1 MKKNQITYLWI
12 STPKRMATVPVWQG
26 RISAHKR
33 AIHNFCAGR
42 SGQAWMPGL
51 GRGGRAETPVDYR
64 HGRENRCFYG
74 ITSKSNK
81 GKKNARLNFN
91 KEEFSKL
98 VSKNSILSRSS
109 LHPKGHERCSWPL
122 A

>member
-1 MKKNQITYLWI
+1 MNKNPITYLWI

-42 SGQAWMPGL
+42 SGQARMPGL
-51 GRGGRAETPVDYR
+51 GRGGRAQTPVDYR

-81 GKKNARLNFN
+81 GKKMPGSISMKRN
-91 KEEFSKL
+91 L
-98 VSKNSILSRSS
+98 VSLLGKNIDPFKVEPTPQR
-109 LHPKGHERCSWPL
+109 P
-122 A
+122 